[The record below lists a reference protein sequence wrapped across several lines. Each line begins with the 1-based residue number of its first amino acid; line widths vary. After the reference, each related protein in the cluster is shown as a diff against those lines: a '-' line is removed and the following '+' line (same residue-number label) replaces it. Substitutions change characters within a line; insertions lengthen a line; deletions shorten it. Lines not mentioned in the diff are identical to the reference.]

1 MPEIALLTKI
11 SLKQLLKKYLYFAV
25 LCKSISSYLMPQTI
39 LTSHLQPLVIFIID
53 HLVNTSKFQSLEFH
67 FLMKCFHYLCPIKVS
82 SILRQVPN
90 VIKVPRCG
98 IGPLD

>member
-1 MPEIALLTKI
+1 
-11 SLKQLLKKYLYFAV
+11 
-25 LCKSISSYLMPQTI
+25 
-39 LTSHLQPLVIFIID
+39 
-53 HLVNTSKFQSLEFH
+53 
-67 FLMKCFHYLCPIKVS
+67 LMKCFHYLCPIKVS